1 MNTHKKIF
9 KNQVP
14 NQSDQDICVC
24 KLRIT
29 ALNDCRLYAL
39 TPVTKNTH
47 SDLTANYHKTQKQ
60 IIERLTQ

>member
-1 MNTHKKIF
+1 MS
-9 KNQVP
+9 

-60 IIERLTQ
+60 IIEQMTQ